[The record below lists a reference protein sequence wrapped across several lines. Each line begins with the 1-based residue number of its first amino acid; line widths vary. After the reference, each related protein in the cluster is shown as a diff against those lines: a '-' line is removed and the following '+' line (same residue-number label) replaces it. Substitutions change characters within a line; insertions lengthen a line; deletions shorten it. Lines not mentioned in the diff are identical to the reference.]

1 MMRFMKKILLFSL
14 TIFILNATYAESWS
28 SGNTLEE
35 VNVYSYRQPYLI
47 EPILKRFTEKT
58 GIKVNVLF
66 AGKGL
71 VDKMVQEGENS
82 PVDVLLTVD
91 IGRLSGAVNSGVSQS
106 FKSGIV
112 DSNIPPQYRDP
123 NGHWVGLTARARVIF
138 ASIDRVIEN
147 EITYEELAD
156 PKWKGRVCVRSGQ
169 NDYNLALFS
178 SLIAHHGEIEATNW
192 LRGLKANLART
203 PQGNDRDQVK
213 GIYSGECDISI
224 GNTYYMAEMRTN
236 EKEPQQKEWAANAKI
251 IMPNAEGHGTHMNIS
266 GVLLARYAPNL
277 ENGIRLIEFLTED
290 VAQEMYADINYEYPL
305 KAGVGVS
312 DMVASFGELN
322 ADTLDLITIAN
333 GREMASKIVDLVG
346 FDE

>member
-1 MMRFMKKILLFSL
+1 MKKILLFSL
-14 TIFILNATYAESWS
+14 TIFILNTTYAESWS

-82 PVDVLLTVD
+82 PADVLLTVD
-91 IGRLSGAVNSGVSQS
+91 IGRLSSAVNSGVSQS

-192 LRGLKANLART
+192 LRDLKANLART

-236 EKEPQQKEWAANAKI
+236 EKEPQQKEWAANTKI
-251 IMPNAEGHGTHMNIS
+251 IMPNAEGRGTHMNLS

-305 KAGVGVS
+305 KAGVGIS

-333 GREMASKIVDLVG
+333 GREMASKMVDLVG

>member
-1 MMRFMKKILLFSL
+1 MRFMKKILLFSI
-14 TIFILNATYAESWS
+14 TIFIINTTYAESWS

-82 PVDVLLTVD
+82 PADVLLTVD

-123 NGHWVGLTARARVIF
+123 NGHWIGLTARARVIF

-192 LRGLKANLART
+192 LRDLKANLART

-236 EKEPQQKEWAANAKI
+236 EKEPQQKEWAANTKI
-251 IMPNAEGHGTHMNIS
+251 IMPNAEGRGTHMNLS

-333 GREMASKIVDLVG
+333 GREMASKMVDLVG